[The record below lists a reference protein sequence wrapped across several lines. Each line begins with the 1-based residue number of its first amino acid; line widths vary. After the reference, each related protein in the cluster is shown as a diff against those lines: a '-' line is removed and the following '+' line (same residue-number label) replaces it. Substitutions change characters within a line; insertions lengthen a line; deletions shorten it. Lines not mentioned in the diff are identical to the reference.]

1 MKEINF
7 QKEKYMSS
15 RRVADLL
22 KVGGG
27 ITLYDKHDIT
37 KGPELNVSSRH
48 MSIKDFNL
56 QFGDLQDFES
66 RRNHAISQYY
76 GGQGKDYLEPKSQ
89 STRDAQ
95 SSDLKNKLKKEDS
108 TLYLDTE
115 IYI

>member
-56 QFGDLQDFES
+56 
-66 RRNHAISQYY
+66 
-76 GGQGKDYLEPKSQ
+76 
-89 STRDAQ
+89 
-95 SSDLKNKLKKEDS
+95 
-108 TLYLDTE
+108 
-115 IYI
+115 